1 MEIKPPPLHL
11 FNLQPPSIAALVNS
25 RRIPPTPLPNE
36 LLPTRTV
43 VFSNKETR
51 QAVPHQLK
59 EDNDRVIKKITDHFD
74 KSLDDRAVGGEGYG
88 LTKTV
93 LDKIDLLIQQTS
105 REYTERIANAT
116 ENVTDD
122 NSVSFNID
130 HELDEDDAVFTMEED
145 VVLHERAVT
154 VSRKERAKQLLE
166 QRKNNG
172 VLVGLVNGRF
182 NPLVQSWRYP
192 KMNLQ
197 QMVTLWLMGVP
208 NEHVP
213 PMRRLSP
220 QDVSHFD
227 RGSRD
232 LNRMKNCML
241 IIQELAELRGVWE
254 PANIKN
260 FWNGAT
266 VTRLWDNIVGDIVP
280 VLKAITE
287 RDAKRDSSK
296 SRGLALAWRTNAD
309 KLIKAKG
316 LGSLFH
322 DVS

>member
-1 MEIKPPPLHL
+1 LSQDEEMTKATTSMFVL
-11 FNLQPPSIAALVNS
+11 NLY
-25 RRIPPTPLPNE
+25 
-36 LLPTRTV
+36 
-43 VFSNKETR
+43 
-51 QAVPHQLK
+51 
-59 EDNDRVIKKITDHFD
+59 
-74 KSLDDRAVGGEGYG
+74 GEGYG

-130 HELDEDDAVFTMEED
+130 HELDEDDAVVTMEED

-154 VSRKERAKQLLE
+154 VARKERAKQLLE